1 VAVPR
6 VNNVMSILGRLNPL
20 RIARTADSVSSLQNT
35 VEKMRED
42 QKAMTREL
50 RTMTRQLEQLE
61 QRLASQDKVL
71 AAVPHLQAQIQRCVT
86 AYTKDARQAARMPSL
101 RARLGEGEAIASHV
115 AAAVARAVLE
125 LDPFPHVVIEDLLP
139 EDFSQ
144 DLIGAL
150 PPAAFF
156 TTEKMSRQEL
166 EVPFEFAPEYSRL
179 VWGLFFS
186 KAITEAM
193 VPALTE
199 KFRPALDDFVRT
211 HWPALGSTSQAGIA
225 LQVSNSRLMLRRP
238 GYVIKPHRDPR
249 WAFLTCLVYLPKAAE
264 HQIYGT
270 QLYRLRHEPE
280 LTHNSPLWAD
290 LAECELVKEVPAR
303 RNTALVFL
311 NSTGAHGASIPKDAP
326 ADTTRFLYQVQFGVD
341 ERMRQKLV
349 DSLDEADRA
358 SWATDRPPA
367 Y

>member
-1 VAVPR
+1 
-6 VNNVMSILGRLNPL
+6 
-20 RIARTADSVSSLQNT
+20 
-35 VEKMRED
+35 MRED

-50 RTMTRQLEQLE
+50 RTITRQLEQIE

-71 AAVPHLQAQIQRCVT
+71 AAVPQLQAQIQRCVT

-101 RARLGEGEAIASHV
+101 RARLGGGEAIASHV
-115 AAAVARAVLE
+115 ASAVARAVLE
-125 LDPFPHVVIEDLLP
+125 LDPFPHVVIENLLP
-139 EDFSQ
+139 EDLSD

-156 TTEKMSRQEL
+156 TSEKMSRQEL

-179 VWGLFFS
+179 VWGRLLLEGDHRGDG
-186 KAITEAM
+186 AGTDRE
-193 VPALTE
+193 VPARAGRFRAVALAGVGLALSGRH
-199 KFRPALDDFVRT
+199 RPA
-211 HWPALGSTSQAGIA
+211 G
-225 LQVSNSRLMLRRP
+225 LQFAADAPPP

-249 WAFLTCLVYLPKAAE
+249 WAFLTCLVYLPKSPE

-270 QLYRLRHEPE
+270 QLYRLRQEPE

-290 LAECELVKEVPAR
+290 PSECELVKEVPAR

-311 NSTGAHGASIPKDAP
+311 NSTGAHGASIPRDAP
-326 ADTTRFLYQVQFGVD
+326 ADTARFLYQVQFGVD
-341 ERMRQKLV
+341 EGTREKLV
-349 DSLDEADRA
+349 DSLDGAKRA
-358 SWATDRPPA
+358 SWATDRGAA

>member
-1 VAVPR
+1 
-6 VNNVMSILGRLNPL
+6 MSFLGRLNPL
-20 RIARTADSVSSLQNT
+20 RIVRTADSVPSLQNA

-50 RTMTRQLEQLE
+50 RTMTRQLEQIE

-71 AAVPHLQAQIQRCVT
+71 AAVPQLQAQIQRCVT

-115 AAAVARAVLE
+115 ASAVARAALE
-125 LDPFPHVVIEDLLP
+125 LDPFPHVVIENLLP
-139 EDFSQ
+139 EDLS
-144 DLIGAL
+144 DELIGAL

-186 KAITEAM
+186 KAITETM

-199 KFRPALDDFVRT
+199 KFRPALDDFLRS
-211 HWPALGSTSQAGIA
+211 HWPELGSLSQAGIA
-225 LQVSNSRLMLRRP
+225 LEVSNSRLMLRRP

-249 WAFLTCLVYLPKAAE
+249 WAFLTCLVYLPKSPE

-270 QLYRLRHEPE
+270 QLYRLRQEPE

-290 LAECELVKEVPAR
+290 PSECELVKEVPAR

-311 NSTGAHGASIPKDAP
+311 NSTGAHGASIPRDAP
-326 ADTTRFLYQVQFGVD
+326 ADTARFLYQVQFGVD
-341 ERMRQKLV
+341 EGTREKLV
-349 DSLDEADRA
+349 DSLDGAKRA
-358 SWATDRPPA
+358 SWATDRGAA